1 VAAPLQTSLSGM
13 HARRRQAGFTL
24 VEMMVVL
31 IIIAVLSAMLAPR
44 LTRNRQAQDGRE
56 YASGVANQLQ
66 RLRMEAISSRLPM
79 YAFVYSDHIDL
90 RTATPGATLAAAP
103 VAPTTSSP
111 ILRTITAD
119 PRVTILDVSNT
130 AVATPST
137 VLSASVSKTVV
148 FSTLGVGFIGP
159 TAPSTPTP
167 VYLYVDNANIPSA
180 HPDRHYRIDV
190 AGLTGFVELRNTW

>member
-90 RTATPGATLAAAP
+90 RTATPGATPAAAP
-103 VAPTTSSP
+103 VAPTSSSA

-119 PRVTILDVSNT
+119 PRVTILDVNNT
-130 AVATPST
+130 AGTPSA
-137 VLSASVSKTVV
+137 VLSTSVSKTLV